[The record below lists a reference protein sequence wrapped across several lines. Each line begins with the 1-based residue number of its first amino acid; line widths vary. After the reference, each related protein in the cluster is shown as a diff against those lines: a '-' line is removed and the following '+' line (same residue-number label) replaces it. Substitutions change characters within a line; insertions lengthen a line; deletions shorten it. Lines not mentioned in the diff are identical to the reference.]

1 MTCWFLA
8 AKGIQELQFLAFL
21 TCVAGRHAQREW
33 APVSGQ
39 SVRGLQLTSG
49 AGLQECWGRVDG
61 TTSRRPLGY
70 VKEFIFYVE
79 YKGEQETVKVR

>member
-1 MTCWFLA
+1 MLVSSS
-8 AKGIQELQFLAFL
+8 KGDPGTAILSFPDMR
-21 TCVAGRHAQREW
+21 CREACSTGVGSRQWAVSPW
-33 APVSGQ
+33 APAHQWGW
-39 SVRGLQLTSG
+39 T
-49 AGLQECWGRVDG
+49 AGVMGRVDG